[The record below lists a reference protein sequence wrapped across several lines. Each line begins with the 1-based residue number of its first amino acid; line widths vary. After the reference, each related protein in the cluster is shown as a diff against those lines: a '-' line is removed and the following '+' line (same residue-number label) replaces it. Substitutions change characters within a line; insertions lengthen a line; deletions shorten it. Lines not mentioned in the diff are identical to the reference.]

1 MDKLANNSNDKLYG
15 GFFLSD
21 NPNVEKRMLGSAKK
35 GDFEVVKFMID
46 NKIVN
51 NLSCVDDTGDSLLH
65 ILVKNNKKSPTAR
78 YLIDQLL
85 NKDTRKGFL
94 NIKNRDGNTPLHI
107 AVSMGDMQ
115 LAERFIEVGANK
127 SIKNNL
133 GKFIETAGSDDFD
146 TIINLD
152 ESRNKNMRQILTLDD
167 SPMSTLS
174 DNFNLFKKS
183 VPNSFTEM
191 PIELDVPMEMELST
205 SEEFIRELEKQ
216 LTRQIGGGNKKIVRA
231 GSRKLNTERTNNLS
245 RLIVKQ
251 STEIHKRVV
260 KKVMELLKLNEEESR
275 PYKAYLYNKVKK
287 DKPELNNL
295 DRSIEMEK
303 LATEDFLKSI
313 KKSDLKKIK
322 EAIAQK
328 QLTTT
333 SKTSSDSMSNTSK
346 TGSDNSKT
354 RSDTSK
360 IDSETSKTGSA
371 TSKTESGFGINS
383 ETSLDDDFINTSEF

>member
-1 MDKLANNSNDKLYG
+1 
-15 GFFLSD
+15 
-21 NPNVEKRMLGSAKK
+21 
-35 GDFEVVKFMID
+35 
-46 NKIVN
+46 
-51 NLSCVDDTGDSLLH
+51 
-65 ILVKNNKKSPTAR
+65 
-78 YLIDQLL
+78 
-85 NKDTRKGFL
+85 
-94 NIKNRDGNTPLHI
+94 
-107 AVSMGDMQ
+107 
-115 LAERFIEVGANK
+115 
-127 SIKNNL
+127 
-133 GKFIETAGSDDFD
+133 
-146 TIINLD
+146 
-152 ESRNKNMRQILTLDD
+152 
-167 SPMSTLS
+167 
-174 DNFNLFKKS
+174 
-183 VPNSFTEM
+183 
-191 PIELDVPMEMELST
+191 
-205 SEEFIRELEKQ
+205 
-216 LTRQIGGGNKKIVRA
+216 
-231 GSRKLNTERTNNLS
+231 
-245 RLIVKQ
+245 
-251 STEIHKRVV
+251 
-260 KKVMELLKLNEEESR
+260 MELLKLNEEESR